1 MNAKTIIKTL
11 NMLPHPE
18 GGYYKET
25 YRSEHMV
32 QTKYNTIRSAGTVI
46 YFLLEK
52 NQKSHFHRI
61 QSDETW
67 YFHQGEALEIVAI
80 LDEKLQCFLL
90 GNNIENGELPQ
101 ITIPAQT
108 WFAAHLKKAQ
118 DYALVSCSVAPGFEF
133 TEFEL
138 AEREKLLEK
147 FPNLKDTILTFTS

>member
-1 MNAKTIIKTL
+1 MNAKTIIETL

-25 YRSEHMV
+25 HRCEHKV
-32 QTKYNTIRSAGTVI
+32 QTENNTTRSAETVI

-52 NQKSHFHRI
+52 DQKSHFHRI

-67 YFHQGEALEIVAI
+67 YFHQGETLEIVAI
-80 LDEKLQCFLL
+80 IEGKLQCYLL
-90 GNNIENGELPQ
+90 GNNIENNESPQ
-101 ITIPAQT
+101 ITIPART
-108 WFAAHLKKAQ
+108 WFAAHLKKAK

-138 AEREKLLEK
+138 AEREQLLET
-147 FPNLKDTILTFTS
+147 FPDLKDTILNFTA